1 MQQAIMDSHFRSLRD
16 RDADRIKKTARARAR
31 LDADVD
37 AFIASGGR
45 IQSVPTG
52 QTGEDPRM
60 RNGRFIAN
68 SRRHITVGSKT
79 RGNARAES

>member
-1 MQQAIMDSHFRSLRD
+1 MTQTIMDTHFRSLRD

-45 IQSVPTG
+45 INRIPTG
-52 QTGEDPRM
+52 QTGEDLRM

-68 SRRHITVGSKT
+68 SRRHITVGSKS
-79 RGNARAES
+79 RGHARAES